1 MLHRVKRRRRPFLVG
16 ELFDFPRPQRRQRS
30 LRKRKKTTK
39 RKERE
44 RLENSRHDLWVRNR
58 ERRRGRDHSR
68 WRPRRRVQMGR
79 RRLDDTIF
87 SSLSARRRQSLRRL
101 QLFHHE
107 HTIALGERWRRDGRR
122 RRRRYSPEAFSHS
135 PPEKRSRSRSRSPS
149 RRRRPN
155 CSLFQLAV
163 GMHHSFDSSR
173 RHDRRL
179 RPTFRAF
186 RNEERAKATTA
197 RVGGSFC
204 SRFEI

>member
-1 MLHRVKRRRRPFLVG
+1 
-16 ELFDFPRPQRRQRS
+16 
-30 LRKRKKTTK
+30 
-39 RKERE
+39 
-44 RLENSRHDLWVRNR
+44 
-58 ERRRGRDHSR
+58 
-68 WRPRRRVQMGR
+68 MGR

-135 PPEKRSRSRSRSPS
+135 PPEKRSRFRSRFPS

-163 GMHHSFDSSR
+163 GTHYSFHSSR
-173 RHDRRL
+173 RHRSSPPSDFSRVSKRGKSESNDGARGGVFLLAL
-179 RPTFRAF
+179 RDIKHKSSSGS
-186 RNEERAKATTA
+186 NE
-197 RVGGSFC
+197 VFYSLN
-204 SRFEI
+204 